1 MPPDGRSSIRLIHE
15 DECEELLRAHR
26 WGRLGVQV
34 RDHPEI
40 FPVNYAMDGHRI
52 VFRVDRGTK
61 LASIRQHHIVSFQI
75 DAVDESEQTG
85 WSVAA
90 VGPVSEVFDAG
101 AIERLEGL
109 GLESWAVSE
118 STHWMRLS
126 PHRLSGRRLVRA

>member
-1 MPPDGRSSIRLIHE
+1 MQTDGSSSIQLIHD
-15 DECEELLRAHR
+15 DECEELLLAHR

-61 LASIRQHHIVSFQI
+61 LASIRQHHMVTFQI
-75 DAVDESEQTG
+75 DDVDEEQQTG

-90 VGPVSEVFDAG
+90 VGPVNEVFDAQD
-101 AIERLEGL
+101 ITRLEGL
-109 GLESWAVSE
+109 GLVSWAVSE
-118 STHWMRLS
+118 SIHWMRLS
-126 PHRLSGRRLVRA
+126 PHRLSGRRLVRV

>member
-1 MPPDGRSSIRLIHE
+1 MATDGQSSIRVIHE
-15 DECEELLRAHR
+15 DECEALLRAHR

-75 DAVDESEQTG
+75 DEVDEDEQSG

-90 VGPVSEVFDAG
+90 VGPVNEVFDAED
-101 AIERLEGL
+101 IRRLEDL

-118 STHWMRLS
+118 SVHWMRLS
-126 PHRLSGRRLVRA
+126 PHRLSGRRLVRV